1 MNCDAGCLEKLRE
14 EPSTGRLLKELDLA
28 RVKKS
33 GLFLDNL
40 KIFLS
45 GFSEN
50 DQVLLTRVLKFAGA
64 TRYGYRSLSNC
75 TNTVPVPV
83 FTCFKGLKCS
93 VPEPKFFGLKQCFR
107 S

>member
-1 MNCDAGCLEKLRE
+1 MYKNRIQTTACETGCLEKLRDE
-14 EPSTGRLLKELDLA
+14 QRTTSHLLAELDLA

-45 GFSEN
+45 GFSET

-64 TRYGYRSLSNC
+64 TR
-75 TNTVPVPV
+75 
-83 FTCFKGLKCS
+83 
-93 VPEPKFFGLKQCFR
+93 
-107 S
+107 